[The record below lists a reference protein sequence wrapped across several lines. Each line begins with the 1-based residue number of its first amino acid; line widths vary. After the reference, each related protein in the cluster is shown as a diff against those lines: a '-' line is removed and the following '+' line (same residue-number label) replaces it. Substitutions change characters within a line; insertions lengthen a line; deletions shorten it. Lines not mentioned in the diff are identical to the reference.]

1 MVFFSFD
8 DASLR
13 LCLCYAFAVI
23 KLLLIRTFAWSKRE
37 KNPHN
42 YNNSISVFSIRS
54 WPSWPITKARNWG
67 KKKVCIVYSLKTWL
81 EMTFYCLIF
90 FSMPNLA
97 TGDKLIAK
105 FLQRVIFLCMMCSK
119 TLSKAYLHASYKGFA
134 WMRTEVL
141 VMWTLVF
148 QS

>member
-1 MVFFSFD
+1 
-8 DASLR
+8 
-13 LCLCYAFAVI
+13 
-23 KLLLIRTFAWSKRE
+23 
-37 KNPHN
+37 
-42 YNNSISVFSIRS
+42 
-54 WPSWPITKARNWG
+54 
-67 KKKVCIVYSLKTWL
+67 
-81 EMTFYCLIF
+81 MTFYCLIF

-119 TLSKAYLHASYKGFA
+119 TLSKAYLHAFLHGFGWMGFA

>member
-1 MVFFSFD
+1 
-8 DASLR
+8 
-13 LCLCYAFAVI
+13 
-23 KLLLIRTFAWSKRE
+23 
-37 KNPHN
+37 
-42 YNNSISVFSIRS
+42 
-54 WPSWPITKARNWG
+54 
-67 KKKVCIVYSLKTWL
+67 
-81 EMTFYCLIF
+81 MTFYCLIF